1 MIKSRPVLTH
11 TLAAVGAI
19 TIAASLGAGRFTES
33 TSQPDAMG
41 DMQAA
46 MEKYMESIKP
56 GDKHK
61 VLERFVGDWTVTTRL
76 FMSPDAPPMET
87 TGTCSYKMVLG
98 GRYVQSDFRG
108 KMQFPGPD
116 GKLADV
122 AHDGICLMGFDN
134 NRKLFNM
141 IWIDTM
147 GTGVIHARGGLSQD
161 GKTLTMFGDM
171 DEPMTGEIGKPVR
184 YVNRFVDPD
193 TFVLEISEVLY
204 GDPFKVV
211 EVEFKRKK

>member
-1 MIKSRPVLTH
+1 MTRCRPLFTH
-11 TLAAVGAI
+11 ALAAAGAI
-19 TIAASLGAGRFTES
+19 AIAASLGAARFSES
-33 TSQPDAMG
+33 SAQPDAMG

-46 MEKYMESIKP
+46 MEKYMQSIKP

-61 VLERFVGDWTVTTRL
+61 VLERFVGDWTTTTRI
-76 FMSPDAPPMET
+76 FMAPGAPPMET
-87 TGTCSYKMVLG
+87 AGACSYKMVLG

-108 KMQFPGPD
+108 KMQMPGPD
-116 GKLADV
+116 GNLADI
-122 AHDGICLMGFDN
+122 AHDGISLMGFDN

-141 IWIDTM
+141 IWVDTL

-161 GKTLTMFGDM
+161 GNTLTLFGEM
-171 DEPMTGEIGKPVR
+171 DEPMTGEIGKAVR
-184 YVNRFVDPD
+184 YLTRFVDPD
-193 TFVLEISEVLY
+193 TIILEISEVIY